1 MTYALPADIGIPVVS
16 IAETSTPTAFIV
28 HETQLASK

>member
-16 IAETSTPTAFIV
+16 AAEMWTPTDFIV